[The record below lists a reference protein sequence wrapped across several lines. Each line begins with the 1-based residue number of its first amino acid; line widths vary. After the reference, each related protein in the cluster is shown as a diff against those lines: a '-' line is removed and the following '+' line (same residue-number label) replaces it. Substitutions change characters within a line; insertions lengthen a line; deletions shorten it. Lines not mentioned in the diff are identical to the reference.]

1 MANFENGGRN
11 ARSRSVAARRPSRRA
26 ESAPRINVQAK
37 HERKITNQEKVVST
51 DALSD
56 RKKRLRRLADSDGY
70 ANGMVWIPGPLGE
83 RTRAEILA
91 QVRNV
96 VDRHADQSDRM
107 LVVASLLEGIEIQT
121 DGEKLAQRIADAL
134 ARSRRARV
142 TRVYDDEGRR
152 RVLTCVLPEAA
163 RQAKAAG

>member
-1 MANFENGGRN
+1 MANFENGRRN
-11 ARSRSVAARRPSRRA
+11 ARSRSVAASRPPRTA
-26 ESAPRINVQAK
+26 DSAPRINVQAK
-37 HERKITNQEKVVST
+37 HERKITNQEKVAGADV
-51 DALSD
+51 LSD
-56 RKKRLRRLADSDGY
+56 RKKRLRRLADRDGY

-96 VDRHADQSDRM
+96 VDRHAEESDRM
-107 LVVASLLEGIEIQT
+107 LVVASLIEGIEIQT

-134 ARSRRARV
+134 AKSRRARV
-142 TRVYDDEGRR
+142 SRFYDDEGRR

-163 RQAKAAG
+163 RPAKEAG